1 MIKANQYIK
10 TKTKQDI
17 FSKIDTEEKAYWL
30 GFLYADGCVRSG
42 EQDNQIELSLQERD
56 YKHLVKFRKFIGN
69 ENAIAYREKQ
79 KAYRYCFR
87 SKQIKMDLIK
97 LGCTPKKSLT
107 LTFPTKEQV
116 PDSLLRHFMRGY
128 TDGDGCL
135 CISKGKMSYELLGT
149 EEFFIGLQKRC
160 SLFEKK
166 MYYAKKNTSV
176 KRLCFGGKQD
186 VKNICNWLYQD
197 ANIYLDRKYEKYY
210 NYYHLPC

>member
-10 TKTKQDI
+10 TKTNQNI
-17 FSKIDTEEKAYWL
+17 FFKIDTEEKAYWL

-42 EQDNQIELSLQERD
+42 EQDNQIELSLQEKD
-56 YKHLVKFRKFIGN
+56 YEHLVKFRKFIGN

-87 SKQIKMDLIK
+87 SKQIKNDLIK

-116 PDSLLRHFMRGY
+116 PDNLLRHFVRGY

-135 CISKGKMSYELLGT
+135 CIYKGKMSYELLGT
-149 EEFFIGLQKRC
+149 EEFLIGLKQRC

-166 MYYAKKNTSV
+166 VYYAKKNTSV
-176 KRLCFGGKQD
+176 KRLCFSSKQD
-186 VKNICNWLYQD
+186 VKNICDWLYKD
-197 ANIYLDRKYEKYY
+197 TNIYLDRKYEKYY
-210 NYYHLPC
+210 NYYYLPC